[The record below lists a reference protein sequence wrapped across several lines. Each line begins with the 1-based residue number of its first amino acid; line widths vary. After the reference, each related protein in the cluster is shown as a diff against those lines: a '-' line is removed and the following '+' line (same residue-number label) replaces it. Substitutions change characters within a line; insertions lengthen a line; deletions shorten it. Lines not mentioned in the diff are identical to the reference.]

1 MKKIAF
7 CLYGQP
13 REYLKG
19 YHTNR
24 ILKERYPE
32 IGVDYY
38 YHTWIKDNLAGDQY
52 YEASEWRNISSDEL
66 KIGQDTIKK
75 INDLYH
81 PVDYSYDEP
90 RNFSQDKLKDSLCY
104 LNTVNPKKISNINNI
119 LSQMYSRNKVRDLLS
134 RNLINNKYDFVIST
148 RFDYTKELTLNLN
161 EIDISKVYV
170 SDSHHPRKIF
180 PDNFILT
187 GVDNYLDIF
196 NMYNNLEK
204 IVNNKTLEI
213 RMKEN
218 GENLEFNAEELLFA
232 NFLYY
237 FKNIDNVNYT
247 NAIPGFP

>member
-1 MKKIAF
+1 
-7 CLYGQP
+7 
-13 REYLKG
+13 
-19 YHTNR
+19 
-24 ILKERYPE
+24 
-32 IGVDYY
+32 
-38 YHTWIKDNLAGDQY
+38 
-52 YEASEWRNISSDEL
+52 
-66 KIGQDTIKK
+66 
-75 INDLYH
+75 
-81 PVDYSYDEP
+81 
-90 RNFSQDKLKDSLCY
+90 
-104 LNTVNPKKISNINNI
+104 
-119 LSQMYSRNKVRDLLS
+119 MYSRNKVRDLLS

-170 SDSHHPRKIF
+170 SDSHYPRKIF